1 MWYITCLTF
10 DGTYDSMVFATRLR
24 RLRTQRNF
32 SQREIA
38 ERIGV
43 PKDYVALVERGQT
56 VPSLET
62 LERFA
67 KVLDVPLHKLF
78 YDGRAPT
85 TRHLTPRPSLQEL
98 ADEIGPMGAK
108 ARFLLQVKV
117 FARRFDQSSRDSLL
131 GLVQRFVRGIL
142 LRRRG

>member
-1 MWYITCLTF
+1 IQEKAKDQLRPCEILTLSRSRIPRFASSKESNKLCPVCLSLDNICLIWYITWLIA
-10 DGTYDSMVFATRLR
+10 DGTCGYMVFATRLS

-67 KVLDVPLHKLF
+67 KALDVPLHKLF

-85 TRHLTPRPSLQEL
+85 TRHLTPR
-98 ADEIGPMGAK
+98 
-108 ARFLLQVKV
+108 
-117 FARRFDQSSRDSLL
+117 
-131 GLVQRFVRGIL
+131 
-142 LRRRG
+142 

>member
-1 MWYITCLTF
+1 MTWLVI
-10 DGTYDSMVFATRLR
+10 DGKYDSMVFATRLS

-43 PKDYVALVERGQT
+43 PKDYVVLVERGQT

-62 LERFA
+62 LEPFA
-67 KVLDVPLHKLF
+67 KALDVPLHNLF

-117 FARRFDQSSRDSLL
+117 FARRFDESSRDSLL